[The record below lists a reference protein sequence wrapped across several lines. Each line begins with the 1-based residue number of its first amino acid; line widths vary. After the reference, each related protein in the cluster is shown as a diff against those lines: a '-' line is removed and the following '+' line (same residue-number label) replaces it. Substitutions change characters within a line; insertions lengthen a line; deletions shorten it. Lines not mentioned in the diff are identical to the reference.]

1 MRIRGGRRGRNIQTM
16 NKRSRKKM
24 KMSVRRRRQISN
36 MRGHTTVMISKNRVN
51 RRKRKRQ
58 AWGLNRGIISKE
70 TYWRR

>member
-1 MRIRGGRRGRNIQTM
+1 MSVHRRGKNVRIRGGRRGRNIQTM

-58 AWGLNRGIISKE
+58 A
-70 TYWRR
+70 